1 MFKLVIA
8 DDEGKTTVVPLVR
21 EEISIGRKEGNTI
34 RLTERNVSRKH
45 ARLRR
50 ANGAFLIEDL
60 TSFNGVKVNGRKI
73 GGELELNAGD
83 QITIGD
89 YQLAL
94 QVEASD
100 TSATMPETNAPSM
113 GSDAVTAMIAAPHM
127 GQGTPARLVM
137 LSPPA
142 PGQEFA
148 LNRQSMKLGR
158 AEDLDIWVNH
168 RSISREHA
176 EFVLEGDRY
185 RVLDMGSA
193 NGMRINGVETKSHQL
208 SSGDVVEIGQV
219 KLRFVEPGEGFVF
232 DEGRTMQ
239 MDAISDLGGPTP
251 NRLPMYAA
259 GGIIGLALLG
269 GLAVAMSGGAA
280 DPEPT
285 VTPIATIIAAPP
297 TTGGPGVTIGGT
309 VSGSAIPPGAAVPIA
324 PPTVDVLVAVA
335 GCRTA
340 LNSGDFEAALT
351 QANLALSAAP
361 SDAGALACRDSVT
374 NQRAESDA
382 FATGL
387 AALHNGDLQGAYVAF
402 ESLPEASSYRNR
414 TEFTQ
419 AMRDFAEQSLRTAE
433 NLVDEDPTEASRLAQ
448 MVLTM
453 SVIESSARARADAVV
468 RRARP
473 RVASSGGGPHR
484 GGTGPVRTPTGGGGG
499 SSTSG
504 GSTSTGGSVA
514 SSGGGGGGAS
524 SGGTTGGSSGTP
536 PGGGSTSAA
545 ATAEGSRYDTARA
558 CAITGDNSC
567 VITQLRGHSTT
578 AREFELLISSMRT
591 SGGYDRDVEANMR
604 TYLARFP
611 TGRQAGA
618 YRQYLVA
625 HSGG

>member
-60 TSFNGVKVNGRKI
+60 SSFNGVKVNGRKI

-94 QVEASD
+94 QVEATD

-113 GSDAVTAMIAAPHM
+113 GSDAVTAMIAAPQM

-148 LNRQSMKLGR
+148 LNRASMKLGR

-219 KLRFVEPGEGFVF
+219 KLRYVEPGEGFVF

-239 MDAISDLGGPTP
+239 MDAISDLGSAAP
-251 NRLPMYAA
+251 NRMPMYI
-259 GGIIGLALLG
+259 GGAIIGVALLG
-269 GLAVAMSGGAA
+269 GLAVLMGGGG

-285 VTPIATIIAAPP
+285 VTPIATVIPSPP
-297 TTGGPGVTIGGT
+297 LVGGPGVTIGGT
-309 VSGSAIPPGAAVPIA
+309 VSGSAIPPTAAVAGA
-324 PPTVDVLVAVA
+324 PPTVDVLAAVA

-351 QANLALSAAP
+351 QANLALSVAP

-402 ESLPEASSYRNR
+402 ESLPEGSSYRNR

-419 AMRDFAEQSLRTAE
+419 AMRDFAEQSLRSAE

-473 RVASSGGGPHR
+473 RVASSGGAHR
-484 GGTGPVRTPTGGGGG
+484 GGTGPVRTTPGGGGSTGSGGTPGGGGGAVASSGTPPPTGGGSGGG
-499 SSTSG
+499 SSTPAAPE
-504 GSTSTGGSVA
+504 TS
-514 SSGGGGGGAS
+514 
-524 SGGTTGGSSGTP
+524 
-536 PGGGSTSAA
+536 
-545 ATAEGSRYDTARA
+545 SRYDSARA
-558 CAITGDNSC
+558 CAIAGDHGC

-578 AREFELLISSMRT
+578 AREFEMLIVSMRAT
-591 SGGYDRDVEANMR
+591 SGYERDVESNMR
-604 TYLARFP
+604 TYLSRFP
-611 TGRQAGA
+611 AGRQAGA